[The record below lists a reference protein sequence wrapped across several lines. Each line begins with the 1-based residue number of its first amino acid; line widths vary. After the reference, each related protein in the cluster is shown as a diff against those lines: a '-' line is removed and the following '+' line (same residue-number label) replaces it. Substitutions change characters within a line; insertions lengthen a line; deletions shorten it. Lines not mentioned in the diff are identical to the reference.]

1 MQALRTRGTSD
12 IIGGLLMFAIG
23 VAAAYQGSS
32 YQVGTLEIMGP
43 GFFPVTLGVALALV
57 GAAIAIN
64 GLRTQTTS
72 GTRARPEWRGW
83 FAIVAGVLSF
93 AIVGKHLG
101 LAPASFS
108 VVLISALGDR
118 QNTFK
123 DAVILALAIVVVCI
137 LLFSLALKVEFPIFS
152 WQ

>member
-1 MQALRTRGTSD
+1 ML
-12 IIGGLLMFAIG
+12 IIG

-32 YQVGTLEIMGP
+32 YQVGTLQTMGP
-43 GFFPVTLGVALALV
+43 GFFPVTLGVALALI

-64 GLRTQTTS
+64 GLRT
-72 GTRARPEWRGW
+72 RPPPAARVGAEWRGW
-83 FAIVAGVLSF
+83 FAIVVGVLSF
-93 AIVGKHLG
+93 IVVGKHLG

-118 QNTFK
+118 QNSLK
-123 DAVILALAIVVVCI
+123 DVVLLALAIVVVCV
-137 LLFSLALKVEFPIFS
+137 LVFSVGLKVEFPLFT

>member
-1 MQALRTRGTSD
+1 
-12 IIGGLLMFAIG
+12 MFAIG
-23 VAAAYQGSS
+23 VAVSYQGSS
-32 YQVGTLEIMGP
+32 YQIGTLEVMGP
-43 GFFPVTLGVALALV
+43 GFFPVVLGVALALV

-72 GTRARPEWRGW
+72 GTVAQPEWRGW
-83 FAIVAGVLSF
+83 IAIVTGVLAF

-118 QNTFK
+118 QNTLK
-123 DAVILALAIVVVCI
+123 DALVLALGIVVVCI
-137 LLFSLALKVEFPIFS
+137 LLFSVALKVEFPVFS

>member
-1 MQALRTRGTSD
+1 MRTRGTTD
-12 IIGGLLMFAIG
+12 IIGGALMFLIG
-23 VAAAYQGSS
+23 TGAAYQGTS

-64 GLRTQTTS
+64 GLRTRTS
-72 GTRARPEWRGW
+72 PGTMERPEWRGW
-83 FAIVAGVLSF
+83 IAIIGGVLAF

-101 LAPASFS
+101 LAGGSFS

-118 QNTFK
+118 QNTLK
-123 DAVILALAIVVVCI
+123 DALLLALAIVVVCI
-137 LLFSLALKVEFPIFS
+137 LLFAVALKVEFPLFS